1 MSSLFQNLIREI
13 ENRPLNSV
21 ELRNALNTVI
31 QLGNEASSFSGAVTN
46 MCTLFSRYVYIF
58 ICNDF
63 LKFRQI
69 EDANLFLVFMYCT
82 VLVCLSAI

>member
-46 MCTLFSRYVYIF
+46 MCTLFSRYVSIF
-58 ICNDF
+58 YVTKCPKIT
-63 LKFRQI
+63 QI
-69 EDANLFLVFMYCT
+69 EDANLFPVFMFCT
-82 VLVCLSAI
+82 MLMCLAAI